1 MEIEL
6 DIKKGFDMKKK
17 KFNMEK
23 EFDIGMK
30 LDIEKEIFDFEKE
43 FNIESEPTTISN
55 FPWKIL

>member
-55 FPWKIL
+55 FP